1 MTPWVRRIVLANV
14 VVFLLTSVAAG
25 GVVLANLM
33 ALHTHLL
40 LILRQPWSPITYM
53 FVHANFMHIF
63 FNMLVLFV
71 VGPHL
76 ETRLG
81 GGRFLK
87 LYFVSGVTGA
97 LLSLLFAVGRPV
109 QIVGASGAVYGMA
122 MAYAVLWPRNYFFG
136 IIPSRWLVG
145 FLVVAAIY
153 NGFSGVQDGVAH
165 FAHLGGFLGGYLY
178 TRHQEQHS
186 PHQKFKELSY
196 AADRRR
202 PEQDSQD
209 VYRWGNIQAESLHEV
224 NRDEVER
231 LQAKIRDVGVADL
244 TLDERAFLNR
254 FSAPRH

>member
-14 VVFLLTSVAAG
+14 VVFLLTSVVAG
-25 GVVLANLM
+25 GDRVGSLL

-40 LILRQPWSPITYM
+40 LVIRQPWSPITYT
-53 FVHANFMHIF
+53 FVHANLSHIF

-71 VGPHL
+71 VGPRL
-76 ETRLG
+76 ETQLG
-81 GGRFLK
+81 GGRLLK
-87 LYFVSGVTGA
+87 LYFVSGAIGA

-122 MAYAVLWPRNYFFG
+122 MAYAVLWPQALFFG
-136 IIPSRWLVG
+136 FIPSRWLVG
-145 FLVVAAIY
+145 FLVVAAVY

-178 TRHQEQHS
+178 TRHQEQHA
-186 PHQKFKELSY
+186 PHRKFKELSY

-202 PEQDSQD
+202 PGQDSQD
-209 VYRWGNIQAESLHEV
+209 TQRWGNIQAEALHEV

-231 LQAKIRDVGVADL
+231 LQTKIRNVGVASL

>member
-14 VVFLLTSVAAG
+14 VVFLLTSVVAG
-25 GVVLANLM
+25 AQVLGSVLALQ
-33 ALHTHLL
+33 THPLL
-40 LILRQPWSPITYM
+40 VLRQPWSPITYM
-53 FVHANFMHIF
+53 FVHANLPHIF

-71 VGPHL
+71 VGPRL
-76 ETRLG
+76 ETRLA

-122 MAYAVLWPRNYFFG
+122 MAYAVLWPQAMFFG

-153 NGFSGVQDGVAH
+153 NGFGGVQDGVAH

-178 TRHQEQHS
+178 VRHQDQHS
-186 PHQKFKELSY
+186 PHRKFKELTY

-202 PEQDSQD
+202 PEHDSRD
-209 VYRWGNIQAESLHEV
+209 MHRWANIQAETLHEV

-231 LQAKIRDVGVADL
+231 LQAKIRDLGVASL
-244 TLDERAFLNR
+244 TLDERTFLNR
-254 FSAPRH
+254 FAALRT